1 MNADK
6 ILNMPAGKEID
17 YLIDNKVFGMVN
29 ISTGN
34 PFESDLIPNYS
45 TNMSDA
51 WKVVEKSLGDLFDF
65 ELGHDETQ
73 DNVWSCVW
81 WKRGEKEFSPIYAS
95 AQTAP
100 LAICRA
106 ALLAVVPAQQGGV

>member
-1 MNADK
+1 MNKDEV
-6 ILNMPAGKEID
+6 LDMPAGKEID
-17 YLIDNKVFGMVN
+17 YLIDDKVFGMVN

-51 WKVVEKSLGDLFDF
+51 WKVAEKSGVGMLN
-65 ELGHDETQ
+65 
-73 DNVWSCVW
+73 NVHGIWECYVGNVVGKS
-81 WKRGEKEFSPIYAS
+81 KS
-95 AQTAP
+95 AP

-106 ALLAVVPAQQGGV
+106 ALLAVVPANVGGV